1 MPELIEQ
8 YAKKFNENFPLFAL
22 MGMDDEEVEAII
34 QDRSGPARFQGPGF
48 SQGKNFD
55 FPEIRQTA

>member
-34 QDRSGPARFQGPGF
+34 Q
-48 SQGKNFD
+48 NVW
-55 FPEIRQTA
+55 IREPLTGHLIWEKKTYIDD

>member
-34 QDRSGPARFQGPGF
+34 QEYLDKGTPYRPPDLGE
-48 SQGKNFD
+48 KD
-55 FPEIRQTA
+55 LY

>member
-8 YAKKFNENFPLFAL
+8 YAEKFNENFPLFAL

-34 QDRSGPARFQGPGF
+34 QECLDKRTPYRPPDLGE
-48 SQGKNFD
+48 KD
-55 FPEIRQTA
+55 LY